1 MSGEDLFAFSRGGSL
16 GADVLKALAREL
28 FGPNVDYGPTIDRL
42 RRLKRGAAGV
52 GITPR
57 PRVGTPACPAGGHHG
72 NEGAGRGSRKLPSHE
87 ALRPRWME

>member
-1 MSGEDLFAFSRGGSL
+1 MSGEALFAFSRGGSL

-42 RRLKRGAAGV
+42 RRLKREPLPL

-57 PRVGTPACPAGGHHG
+57 PRS
-72 NEGAGRGSRKLPSHE
+72 GRGCRSGGPT
-87 ALRPRWME
+87 PRQRGRSQ